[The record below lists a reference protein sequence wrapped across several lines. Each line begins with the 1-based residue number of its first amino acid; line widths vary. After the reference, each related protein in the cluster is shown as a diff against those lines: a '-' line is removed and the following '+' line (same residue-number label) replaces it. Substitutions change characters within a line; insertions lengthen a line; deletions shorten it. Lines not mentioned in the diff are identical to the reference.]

1 MSVFLIGD
9 IKVTDDSWVP
19 DYAANVHNIVEKHGG
34 KYLSRSGNI
43 STLEGQD
50 KDSTLIAIIQFPHGK
65 PWIISSRTPSMH
77 LLARQGRPV
86 VSVIF
91 MSLMTLILLARSH
104 TFRLARKCLYADSQ
118 IIGNVKKGPLWRVFC
133 IKTG

>member
-50 KDSTLIAIIQFPHGK
+50 KDSTLIAIIQFP
-65 PWIISSRTPSMH
+65 SREALDNFVLDPEYAPFGQ
-77 LLARQGRPV
+77 ARQAGG
-86 VSVIF
+86 VSNFHVIDDTDIVG
-91 MSLMTLILLARSH
+91 SIPYLPA
-104 TFRLARKCLYADSQ
+104 
-118 IIGNVKKGPLWRVFC
+118 G
-133 IKTG
+133 